1 MFKRKVYQYLK
12 TWKVES
18 AGTSA
23 VMIEGARRVGKST
36 VAEEFARSEYD
47 DYILIDFSIA
57 EKAIKDNFDNI
68 ANIDTFFR
76 NLFILTGKT
85 LTKRKCVIIFDE
97 VQFFPKARQSIKQLV
112 KDGRF
117 DFIETGSLISIKKN
131 VKDILLPS
139 EEECIRMYP
148 MDFEE
153 FLWAIGNN
161 AIIDNIRDAFEKRR
175 PLGDAIHRKILKEFR
190 VYMAVG
196 GMPQAVAAYAEGQS
210 YMQIDRVK
218 RGILRLYINDL
229 KKHDT
234 EYSDR
239 AETVFKSIPEQLMN
253 HNSVFRLSDVDENAR
268 TRNCRNAIDFLNESM
283 IVNNCVNVTKPEA
296 TLEMYADRT
305 KFKMYMGDTGLLITQ
320 ILNNGGDI
328 DKMYRSLII
337 DDLGINQGM
346 IFENMVAQM
355 LRANGHELYF
365 HEFEY
370 SSVDNKSSKKYEV
383 DFLTVKGKLLS
394 PIEVKSSGYKSHKS
408 FDYFKEK
415 YQIKMN
421 DRYIVYTK
429 DLIFEDGVLYIPVY
443 MTIFL

>member
-253 HNSVFRLSDVDENAR
+253 HNSVFRLSVVDENAR

-305 KFKMYMGDTGLLITQ
+305 KFKMYMGDTGLLITH

-383 DFLTVKGKLLS
+383 DFLMVKGKLLS

>member
-175 PLGDAIHRKILKEFR
+175 PLGDVIHRKILKEFR

-196 GMPQAVAAYAEGQS
+196 GMPQAIAAYAEGQS

-234 EYSDR
+234 ECSDR

-253 HNSVFRLSDVDENAR
+253 HNSVFRLSVVYENAR

-305 KFKMYMGDTGLLITQ
+305 KFKMYMGDTGLLITH